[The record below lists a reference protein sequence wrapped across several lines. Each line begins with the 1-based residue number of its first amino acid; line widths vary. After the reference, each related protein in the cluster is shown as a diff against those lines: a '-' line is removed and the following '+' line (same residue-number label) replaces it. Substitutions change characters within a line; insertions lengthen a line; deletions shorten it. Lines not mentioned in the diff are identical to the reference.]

1 MNEAPVTCEPSDRVG
16 EELITIA
23 RIARPH
29 GVRGEVIADLLTD
42 FPDRFA
48 GLEMVKAV
56 RPDGGACTLKIER
69 ARLHHTRII
78 LKFAGYE
85 TVERADELRKTR
97 LMIERAQLISL
108 PEDSYYNFDLVDCA
122 VVTTGGQSVGIVA
135 DVQNYGSAPLL
146 NVRGPQ
152 REHLIPLVP
161 DICTEIDLTR
171 KRIVIDPPAGL
182 LDL

>member
-1 MNEAPVTCEPSDRVG
+1 MSERSVG
-16 EELITIA
+16 REHPDQAAEDLIVIA

-42 FPDRFA
+42 FPERFA
-48 GLEMVKAV
+48 ELEFVKAL
-56 RPDGGACTLKIER
+56 RPGGEVWTLRLER

-108 PEDSYYNFDLVDCA
+108 PADSYYDFDLVDCA
-122 VVTTGGQSVGIVA
+122 VVTVGGQPVGVVTG
-135 DVQNYGSAPLL
+135 VQHYGSAPLL
-146 NVRGPQ
+146 NVRGQ
-152 REHLIPLVP
+152 EREHLVPLVV
-161 DICTEIDLTR
+161 DICTEIDTTR
-171 KRIVIDPPAGL
+171 KRIVIDPPDGL